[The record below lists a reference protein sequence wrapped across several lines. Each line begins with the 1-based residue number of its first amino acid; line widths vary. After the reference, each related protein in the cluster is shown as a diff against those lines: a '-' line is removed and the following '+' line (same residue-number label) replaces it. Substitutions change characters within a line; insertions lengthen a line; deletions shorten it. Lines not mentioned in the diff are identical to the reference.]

1 MCVCSASA
9 GSGDRVAGAASGGI
23 GAIVF
28 DLDGTLYVAP
38 EFAARIQEEAVAYM
52 AGVKG
57 ILHEDARDLMAVTRA
72 RLQGETG
79 LQPTLSA
86 VCRSLGGDVA
96 ALHRHFSATLRPES
110 YLKRDMRVVE
120 LLERLAERCRLYV
133 YTNNNRVLTTRII
146 GCLGLDGLF
155 EDVFAIDDSWRSK
168 PDEAGLER
176 ILEAT
181 GLEPDRVLFVGDR
194 YDVDL
199 RLPEQKGC
207 PVYLIQNIEQL
218 LRLDSLINKTNSSAI
233 Q

>member
-1 MCVCSASA
+1 MAEA
-9 GSGDRVAGAASGGI
+9 TSGAI

-52 AGVKG
+52 AGLKG
-57 ILHEDARDLMAVTRA
+57 IPHGDARDLMAATRV
-72 RLQGETG
+72 RLLDETG

-96 ALHRHFSATLRPES
+96 ALHRHFSATLRPEG
-110 YLKRDMRVVE
+110 YLKRDMRIVE

-133 YTNNNRVLTTRII
+133 YTNNNRILTTRII
-146 GCLGLDGLF
+146 TCLGLEGLF

-181 GLEPDRVLFVGDR
+181 GLTPARVLFVGDR

-218 LRLDSLINKTNSSAI
+218 LRLDQLVNRTGTLAI